1 VDDLELDL
9 PTGALIAG
17 DAATVFADA
26 RPLVE
31 GLPTG
36 RFPARLEG
44 ADLEVLLAEAEPVA
58 WSELAAFATPSG
70 YAALLDAAALA
81 EYTDLGDEPVDEFEL
96 LSERFGGNGNG
107 NGNGAGGSGH
117 GSNGRGGD
125 GDGAP
130 ARDGE
135 TDGAAALFR
144 DVLALRG
151 GTGSAALRLG
161 RDADGLVCRIRLRF
175 TGGSR

>member
-1 VDDLELDL
+1 MDDLELDL

-36 RFPARLEG
+36 RFPVRLAG

-58 WSELAAFATPSG
+58 WSELPAFGTPSG

-96 LSERFGGNGNG
+96 LSERFGGGG
-107 NGNGAGGSGH
+107 DESGGGEGDSGSGTD
-117 GSNGRGGD
+117 GGD
-125 GDGAP
+125 
-130 ARDGE
+130 
-135 TDGAAALFR
+135 AAVFG

-151 GTGSAALRLG
+151 GSGSAALRLG
-161 RDADGLVCRIRLRF
+161 RDAGGAVCRICLRF
-175 TGGSR
+175 TGGGTR